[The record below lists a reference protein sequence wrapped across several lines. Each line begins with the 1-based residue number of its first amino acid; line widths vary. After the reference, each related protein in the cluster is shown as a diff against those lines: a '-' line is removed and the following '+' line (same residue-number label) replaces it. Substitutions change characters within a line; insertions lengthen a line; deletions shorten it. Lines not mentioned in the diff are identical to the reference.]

1 MADWVWTGTICCL
14 YEKMGTD
21 LFTKWRGKLSIQRSQ
36 TRSHESNSRA
46 RVREAVRS
54 VDGKHLS
61 VALPVSR
68 TLWWAW
74 LSTETSLPTSH
85 IAQPMIFRVVFFLR
99 VQFALQFLHQQNEFT
114 TKSIGTRKS
123 CQWRRHGNLQ
133 WVYFFT
139 WTSAWL
145 CTMTSKAT
153 SVFLLMLNL
162 RF

>member
-85 IAQPMIFRVVFFLR
+85 IAQPMIFRVVFFCECNLHYNFSINKTNSRQSRSGQGKVANGDDTATFSEFISLR
-99 VQFALQFLHQQNEFT
+99 EHPHDCVRWLPRPQA
-114 TKSIGTRKS
+114 
-123 CQWRRHGNLQ
+123 
-133 WVYFFT
+133 FF
-139 WTSAWL
+139 
-145 CTMTSKAT
+145 C
-153 SVFLLMLNL
+153 
-162 RF
+162 